1 MNFLINNCKE
11 AHHCNC
17 KNVNKCAIYT
27 HPSTEV
33 QLALNALMDAIAFF
47 DDTTNSK
54 SILILHSEHKNGV
67 FHSITERKQIG

>member
-1 MNFLINNCKE
+1 
-11 AHHCNC
+11 
-17 KNVNKCAIYT
+17 
-27 HPSTEV
+27 V